1 MGLDT
6 TEAARAIIRVANAN
20 MADAV
25 RLISIR
31 RGYDPRE
38 FALVV
43 FGGAGALHGA
53 ALAKE
58 LSIPTVIVPP
68 NPGITSALGCLLVD
82 IRHDLA
88 RCTCGASRTRCR
100 ARSRRSSRSSRP
112 RRASAWP
119 PRACREDRMTF
130 RRTIAMRYLG
140 QWRSL
145 GVAVD
150 EGLESL
156 DDVVARFHAEH
167 EREYAYRREGA
178 PVELYQ
184 LGLQAVGVTPKPELP
199 ATSSTASRAAGAA
212 DARPVVVRRAA
223 TRSTRRSTTAPRCPP
238 ACRLDG
244 PGDRSSSSTR
254 PRRAARRHAASTSS

>member
-1 MGLDT
+1 
-6 TEAARAIIRVANAN
+6 VANAN

-53 ALAKE
+53 ALARE

-82 IRHDLA
+82 VRHDLA
-88 RCTCGASRTRCR
+88 RMHLRRVEDAVPSEIEAEFAELQDE
-100 ARSRRSSRSSRP
+100 ARERLAAEGVP
-112 RRASAWP
+112 
-119 PRACREDRMTF
+119 EDRMTF

-145 GVAVD
+145 SVAV
-150 EGLESL
+150 EPGLESL

-167 EREYAYRREGA
+167 EREFAYHREDA
-178 PVELYQ
+178 PVELYE
-184 LGLQAVGVTPKPELP
+184 LGLQAVGVTPKPELARHDP
-199 ATSSTASRAAGAA
+199 DGGVPEPLARRPVAFDEAA
-212 DARPVVVRRAA
+212 DAVDTPVYDRAA
-223 TRSTRRSTTAPRCPP
+223 LP
-238 ACRLDG
+238 AGCRLDG
-244 PGDRSSSSTR
+244 PAVVQQLDSTIVVPPGVTAQVDEHLIIR
-254 PRRAARRHAASTSS
+254 MEIAS